1 MVKLTAVGLRNYIDK
16 TKARRDARED
26 AIMDIYAKYGSAGL
40 SKIFPMGSRST
51 NLSRKKEQESTTDFA
66 KIQRDSLNPVFKEQ
80 DVSMEEAGYLELLR
94 KDYKIS
100 DDVSARL
107 IANGDPT
114 IFKRMYEKAQE
125 KAKYYEEE
133 LGIKPPESIVSTILE
148 KSAVIP
154 ARASGQVD
162 IDKVESYIDREMDS
176 MMKSIIQSE
185 SMARGQVI
193 LGDTFLRKD
202 MGPKDSAPYV
212 DEAVQYTIMFAQN
225 ANRRISDEI
234 EKFRLIAQPASQN
247 QTGRTLTENE
257 LMQQDFLIA
266 YQQQLQDAL
275 DFYSDNSI
283 GGKGNPLRLFQ
294 LYGVSGL
301 MSEAERMPNLL
312 NEPNVKKYTELY
324 GGIAGEDA
332 RMILNVPVFSG
343 EEENVQAIL
352 LDGYKPSLVPEPRQS
367 FLHKLL
373 YGNILHKDQVIQL
386 IGPDGT
392 KLGYPFS
399 KNKRF

>member
-114 IFKRMYEKAQE
+114 IFKRMYDKAQE

-301 MSEAERMPNLL
+301 MSEAERMPNL
-312 NEPNVKKYTELY
+312 
-324 GGIAGEDA
+324 
-332 RMILNVPVFSG
+332 
-343 EEENVQAIL
+343 
-352 LDGYKPSLVPEPRQS
+352 
-367 FLHKLL
+367 
-373 YGNILHKDQVIQL
+373 
-386 IGPDGT
+386 
-392 KLGYPFS
+392 
-399 KNKRF
+399 